1 MTTYQELI
9 ITKYLFIIA
18 AIILTI
24 IQKFTWWGITIEV
37 IGGLALINEVYFFFH
52 GDL

>member
-1 MTTYQELI
+1 MPTFREIQI
-9 ITKYLFIIA
+9 IKYLFIIA

-24 IQKFTWWGITIEV
+24 FHKFTWWGITIEV
-37 IGGLALINEVYFFFH
+37 IGYYSLANEIYFFFA